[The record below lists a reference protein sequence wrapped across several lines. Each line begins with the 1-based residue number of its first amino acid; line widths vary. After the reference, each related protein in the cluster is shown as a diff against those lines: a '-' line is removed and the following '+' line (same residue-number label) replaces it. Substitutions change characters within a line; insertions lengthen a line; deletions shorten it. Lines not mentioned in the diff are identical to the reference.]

1 MTDERISVR
10 AYVSEM
16 GKDAFGDF
24 LDNLRPAAAAKVV
37 GVVEK
42 LERGHKSGLKHV
54 GGGVAE
60 WILDWGPGVRVY
72 VHEDGDTLILL
83 MGGSYGKSSQSA
95 EIADAKTLVRE
106 YKRRKKALSNSVSAD
121 GWRHRQ
127 DIIR

>member
-10 AYVSEM
+10 AYVSES

-42 LERGHKSGLKHV
+42 LEKGHKSGLKHL

-72 VHEDGDTLILL
+72 VHEDGDTLI
-83 MGGSYGKSSQSA
+83 
-95 EIADAKTLVRE
+95 RE

-127 DIIR
+127 DT